1 MYVHEVEYIHVYMA
15 VRLFVRLSACFVCIF
30 SSIRVVRQI
39 WICSVVWMAFQKL
52 FGLFFILL
60 LSCCS
65 LIPLLL
71 SLSAQPRK
79 IELIFDVCRLDMDPQ
94 ATR

>member
-15 VRLFVRLSACFVCIF
+15 VCLFVRLSACFVCIF

-39 WICSVVWMAFQKL
+39 WICSVVWMAFKKL

-71 SLSAQPRK
+71 SLCPAK
-79 IELIFDVCRLDMDPQ
+79 ENLIDFLCLPARYGSPSY
-94 ATR
+94 